1 MTGAQGVG
9 KSMLAVRIPGILPPL
24 DVEQAVEVAA
34 IASAAGEF
42 AGRLS
47 TVPPFASPHHT
58 ASAAA
63 LVGGG
68 PMPKPGAASR
78 AHRGVLFLDEMPEFP
93 TSSLQA
99 LREPMETG
107 RIEIHRARAAVTY
120 PARFQL
126 VGAANPCRCGNYI
139 DAPSAC
145 TCSVRDR
152 RDYFRRIGG
161 PILDRFDLNVVTRRL
176 SRAELAM
183 SAAGEPSAAVRRRVA
198 EARER
203 QRARLSRTPWA
214 VNAQVDGTWLRRHT
228 HLDDATV
235 RGLDAGMAAGRI
247 SMRAVDKVLRVAWT
261 LADLAGR
268 EAPDRDD
275 VDCALTLR
283 AREGFHGAT

>member
-1 MTGAQGVG
+1 
-9 KSMLAVRIPGILPPL
+9 
-24 DVEQAVEVAA
+24 
-34 IASAAGEF
+34 
-42 AGRLS
+42 
-47 TVPPFASPHHT
+47 
-58 ASAAA
+58 
-63 LVGGG
+63 
-68 PMPKPGAASR
+68 MPKPGAASR

-161 PILDRFDLNVVTRRL
+161 PILDRFDINVVTRRL

-275 VDCALTLR
+275 GHCALPRR
-283 AREGFHGAT
+283 ASAGSQGAPSGRRPRPPSARAPGRRGGRGGGRGGGRR